1 MLGATKIEGVGMEV
15 VVFPNKERESIRRIS
30 HESGTKDIFQKETRP
45 FHIASVL
52 SLPHT
57 WLQRLNLR
65 PPRQS

>member
-1 MLGATKIEGVGMEV
+1 VLGATKIEGVGMEV
-15 VVFPNKERESIRRIS
+15 VVFPNQERVSIRRIS
-30 HESGTKDIFQKETRP
+30 HESETNDIFQKEARP
-45 FHIASVL
+45 FHIPSVL

>member
-1 MLGATKIEGVGMEV
+1 MEGVGMEV

-30 HESGTKDIFQKETRP
+30 HESGTKDIFQKEARP
-45 FHIASVL
+45 FPIPSVL
-52 SLPHT
+52 SLLHT